1 MRTGDPRLLKFLFSI
16 FLKNT
21 ISEFS
26 LWYNIF
32 TMEGVF
38 LNEMPK
44 FKTPEEEL
52 DYLRAHITKRESE
65 LKDAGHLENANENA
79 VRDII
84 GKYKEKPLE
93 EVVHKDNIISKH
105 DTEAIV
111 LQLKPEMHDTVM
123 EELMGIMI
131 TKGIRNAL
139 SIVEAMANPHI
150 DDDFHRV
157 LIQYL
162 KTGKVFDLQEEMP
175 LYKSLHMTLF
185 EITLPPPREEADKQK
200 GFKEF
205 IGAME
210 QFYAGMQSIS
220 DGKNNEKENYFTLE
234 IALNNTGDEVVVY
247 ASIPNKHLSLFE
259 KQILSFYHDAKIHE
273 VTNDYNIFNEKGGS
287 AGAYASF
294 SERSVLPIKT
304 YDQIEHDP
312 MNTILNVFS
321 KLKTEGEGAAIQ
333 LAIAPAGQKFIDE
346 FHLILDDVKN
356 GTSVKHAADNF
367 YKFNKAFLKASKD
380 LLFGVKK
387 KEEIKE
393 KYVEGRKA
401 VDEGAVE
408 KIGNKMK
415 SSIMKANIRVVT
427 SAVTKERAE
436 AILGEIES
444 SFNQFTEPA
453 SNSFVFEKF
462 YDNDL
467 KKLFHD
473 FSYRT
478 FSGDK
483 ILPMNLKELSSVFHF
498 PVGIGSQPQLKEAK
512 AGIAPAPLEMGQE
525 GIILGINSYRGK
537 DTEIH
542 LARED
547 RMRHFYAIGQTG
559 TGKTNIM
566 LNMITQD
573 IKNGDGCCYIDPHG
587 TDIQTIL
594 SRIPKERMDDVI
606 YFDPAYTMRPMGLN
620 MLEFD
625 PKYPE
630 QKTFVVN
637 EMMGIF
643 NKLFDMKIGGGAMF
657 EQYFRN
663 SAFLIMEDPESGST
677 LLEITRVLADKKFRD
692 MKLAKCK
699 NPIIKQF
706 WVSAEQTTGDQSL
719 ANFVPY
725 ISSKFDNFISN
736 DIMRPVVLQQNS
748 VFNFRKIMDEKK
760 ILLVNLSKGRLGDI
774 NANLIG
780 LVLVGKIQMAALSR
794 VDMFGKPINDFY
806 LYIDEF
812 QNITTDSIAS
822 ILSEARKYR
831 LSLNIAHQYIT
842 QLEEN
847 IKNAVFGNVGSI
859 AVFRVGTED
868 ANFLEPKFKPI
879 FNSQDITKLDNY
891 NAYISML
898 VNGQPTKPFNLK
910 TLPPEE
916 GNKEIVDNL
925 KQLSYMKYGRDRKE
939 VEAEIMSRYQTIE

>member
-1 MRTGDPRLLKFLFSI
+1 MGPSSK
-16 FLKNT
+16 
-21 ISEFS
+21 
-26 LWYNIF
+26 
-32 TMEGVF
+32 
-38 LNEMPK
+38 EMPK

-52 DYLRAHITKRESE
+52 SYLRAHVARRERELTALGHEQPKNLAIKNTISE
-65 LKDAGHLENANENA
+65 
-79 VRDII
+79 
-84 GKYKEKPLE
+84 YKNIPLGS
-93 EVVHKDNIISKH
+93 VVHKEHILKENESDH
-105 DTEAIV
+105 IV
-111 LQLKPEMHDTVM
+111 LKLKPEPHDTVM
-123 EELMGIMI
+123 EELLGIVV

-139 SIVEAMANPHI
+139 AVVQKMDNPHI
-150 DDDFHRV
+150 DDDFHRL

-162 KTGKVFDLQEEMP
+162 KTGQIVKDLKSGTP
-175 LYKSLHMTLF
+175 LYKSLNMTLF
-185 EITLPPPREEADKQK
+185 EITLPPPEDEADKSK

-210 QFYAGMQSIS
+210 QFYAGMSSIS
-220 DGKNNEKENYFTLE
+220 EDKNNEKENYFTLE
-234 IALNNTGDEVVVY
+234 VALGNQSDEVVVY
-247 ASIPNKHLSLFE
+247 AGVPNKYLSLFE
-259 KQILSFYHDAKIHE
+259 KQILAYYHDAKIRE
-273 VTNDYNIFNEKGGS
+273 VPDDYNVFNENGGS
-287 AGAYASF
+287 VGAYATL
-294 SERSVLPIKT
+294 SEHAVMPIKT
-304 YDQIEHDP
+304 YENIEHDP

-321 KLKTEGEGAAIQ
+321 KLKTVGEGAAIQ
-333 LAIAPAGQKFIDE
+333 LVVAPAGNKFINE
-346 FHLILDDVKN
+346 FHIILDDVKD

-367 YKFNKAFLKASKD
+367 YKFSSAFKKASKEII
-380 LLFGVKK
+380 FG
-387 KEEIKE
+387 IKE
-393 KYVEGRKA
+393 KTEEDKKEKYMKGRRA

-408 KIGNKMK
+408 KIGNKVK
-415 SSIMKANIRVVT
+415 SAILKANIRVIASGAT
-427 SAVTKERAE
+427 REHAR
-436 AILGEIES
+436 AILKDIES
-444 SFNQFTEPA
+444 SFNQFSEAA
-453 SNSFVFEKF
+453 SNSFVFEQVQES
-462 YDNDL
+462 DL
-467 KKLFHD
+467 KNFFHD
-473 FSYRT
+473 FAYRS
-478 FSGDK
+478 FSHEK
-483 ILPMNLKELSSVFHF
+483 IMPLNLKELSSVFHF

-512 AGIAPAPLEMGQE
+512 AGIAPAPLEISQQ
-525 GIILGINSYRGK
+525 GILLGVNSFRGK

-547 RMRHFYAIGQTG
+547 RMRHFYVIGQTG

-594 SRIPKERMDDVI
+594 SRIPKERIDDVI
-606 YFDPAYTMRPMGLN
+606 YFDPAYTARPMGLN
-620 MLEFD
+620 MLEYD

-663 SAFLIMEDPESGST
+663 SAFLVMEDPESGST
-677 LLEITRVLADKKFRD
+677 LLEITRVLADKEFRD
-692 MKLAKCK
+692 MKLARCK

-736 DIMRPVVLQQNS
+736 DIMRPVVLQQSS

-794 VDMFGKPINDFY
+794 VDMFGKPMNDFY

-812 QNITTDSIAS
+812 QNVTTDSISS

-842 QLEEN
+842 QLEEP
-847 IKNAVFGNVGSI
+847 IKNAVFGNVGSM
-859 AVFRVGTED
+859 AVFRVGSED
-868 ANFLEPKFKPI
+868 ANLLESRFKPI
-879 FNSQDITKLDNY
+879 FTATDITKLDNY
-891 NAYISML
+891 NAYVNML
-898 VNGQPTKPFNLK
+898 VNGQPVKPFNLK
-910 TLPPEE
+910 TLAPEV
-916 GNKEIVDNL
+916 GNPNIVDSL
-925 KQLSYMKYGRDRKE
+925 KELSYVKYGRDRVE
-939 VEAEIMSRYQTIE
+939 VETEIMERFNTMN

>member
-1 MRTGDPRLLKFLFSI
+1 
-16 FLKNT
+16 
-21 ISEFS
+21 
-26 LWYNIF
+26 
-32 TMEGVF
+32 MEGQLF
-38 LNEMPK
+38 NDMPK
-44 FKTPEEEL
+44 FETPEEEL
-52 DYLRAHITKRESE
+52 EYLRTHVAKREKE
-65 LKDAGHLENANENA
+65 LMATGPAEHANEDA
-79 VRDII
+79 IKEII
-84 GKYKEKPLE
+84 GEYKQKPLE
-93 EVVHKDNIISKH
+93 EIIHKDNVIKKSEA
-105 DTEAIV
+105 EAIV
-111 LQLKPEMHDTVM
+111 LQLKPETHDTIM
-123 EELMGIMI
+123 EELLGIVV
-131 TKGIRNAL
+131 TKGIRNAI
-139 SIVEAMANPHI
+139 SIVEKMANPHI
-150 DDDFHRV
+150 DNDFHRILV
-157 LIQYL
+157 QYL
-162 KTGKVFDLQEEMP
+162 KTGKVSDLKEGIP
-175 LYKSLHMTLF
+175 LYKSLNMTLF
-185 EITLPPPREEADKQK
+185 EITLPPPREETDKQK

-220 DGKNNEKENYFTLE
+220 EGKNNEKENYFTLE
-234 IALNNTGDEVVVY
+234 IALSNTSDEVIIFS
-247 ASIPNKHLSLFE
+247 AIPNRHISLFE
-259 KQILSFYHDAKIHE
+259 KQVLSFYHDAKIHE
-273 VTNDYNIFNEKGGS
+273 VKDDYNIFNEKGGS
-287 AGAYASF
+287 AGAYAGF
-294 SERSVLPIKT
+294 QERPVLPIKT
-304 YDQIEHDP
+304 YDNIEHDP

-333 LAIAPAGQKFIDE
+333 LVIAPAGEKFINE
-346 FHLILDDVKN
+346 FHLILEDVKS
-356 GTSVKHAADNF
+356 GMSVKHASDNF
-367 YKFNKAFLKASKD
+367 YKFNKAFLKVSKD
-380 LLFGVKK
+380 LFFGAKK
-387 KEEIKE
+387 KEETKEE
-393 KYVEGRKA
+393 KYMPGRRA

-415 SSIMKANIRVVT
+415 STIMKANIRIIT
-427 SAVTKERAE
+427 SAPTKERAE
-436 AILGEIES
+436 TILGEIES
-444 SFNQFTEPA
+444 SFNQFAEST
-453 SNSFVFEKF
+453 SNSFIFEKLQG
-462 YDNDL
+462 NDL

-473 FSYRT
+473 FSYRM
-478 FSGDK
+478 FSDDK
-483 ILPMNLKELSSVFHF
+483 ILPMNLKELSSVLHF

-512 AGIAPAPLEMGQE
+512 AGIAPAPLEISQE
-525 GIILGINSYRGK
+525 GIILGVNSYRGK
-537 DTEIH
+537 DTVIH
-542 LARED
+542 MSRED
-547 RMRHFYAIGQTG
+547 RLRHFYVIGQTG

-594 SRIPKERMDDVI
+594 SRIPKERADDVI
-606 YFDPAYTMRPMGLN
+606 YFDPAYTQRPMGLN
-620 MLEFD
+620 MLEYD

-677 LLEITRVLADKKFRD
+677 LLEITRVLADKEFRD
-692 MKLAKCK
+692 MKLARCK

-736 DIMRPVVLQQNS
+736 DVMRPVVLQQNS

-812 QNITTDSIAS
+812 QNVTTDSIAS

-847 IKNAVFGNVGSI
+847 IKNAVFGNVGSM

-868 ANFLEPKFKPI
+868 ANFLEPKFKPT
-879 FNSQDITKLDNY
+879 FNAQDITKLDNY

-898 VNGQPTKPFNLK
+898 VNGQPTKPFNIK

-916 GNKEIVDNL
+916 GDRVIVDEL
-925 KQLSYMKYGRDRKE
+925 KQLSYTKYGRDRGE
-939 VEAEIMSRYQTIE
+939 VEKEIMARYATMQ

>member
-1 MRTGDPRLLKFLFSI
+1 
-16 FLKNT
+16 
-21 ISEFS
+21 
-26 LWYNIF
+26 
-32 TMEGVF
+32 MENSF
-38 LNEMPK
+38 FKEIPK

-52 DYLRAHITKRESE
+52 HFLRAQVKMREEE
-65 LKDAGHLENANENA
+65 LLSAGQLEKADESA
-79 VRDII
+79 FHDVI
-84 GKYKEKPLE
+84 KEYKEIPIE
-93 EVVHKDNIISKH
+93 EAVHKSNVIKKE
-105 DTEAIV
+105 EAEGIV
-111 LQLKPEMHDTVM
+111 LQLKPEKHDTVM
-123 EELMGIMI
+123 EELLGVVI

-139 SIVEAMANPHI
+139 FVAETMGSPHI

-157 LIQYL
+157 LIQYI
-162 KTGKVFDLQEEMP
+162 KTGRVDVPFKEASPIDRGL
-175 LYKSLHMTLF
+175 SMTLF
-185 EITLPPPREEADKQK
+185 EVTLPPPEDELDKSK
-200 GFKEF
+200 NFKDF

-234 IALNNTGDEVVVY
+234 IALNNQNDEVVVY
-247 ASIPNKHLSLFE
+247 AGIPNKHISLFE
-259 KQILSFYHDAKIHE
+259 KQVLAFYHGAKIKE
-273 VTNDYNIFNEKGGS
+273 VTDDYNIFNENGGS

-294 SERSVLPIKT
+294 SERAVLPIKT
-304 YDQIEHDP
+304 YDNIDHDP

-321 KLKTEGEGAAIQ
+321 KLQTSGEGAAIQ
-333 LAIAPAGQKFIDE
+333 FVIAPAGDKFINE
-346 FHLILDDVKN
+346 FHLILDDVKD
-356 GTSVKHAADNF
+356 GSSVKHASDSF
-367 YKFNKAFLKASKD
+367 YKFNKAFVKAGKE
-380 LLFGVKK
+380 LLFGVKEK
-387 KEEIKE
+387 KEEKGE
-393 KYVEGRKA
+393 KYMKGRRA

-408 KIGNKMK
+408 KIGNKIK
-415 SSIMKANIRVVT
+415 STIMKANIRVIT
-427 SAVTKERAE
+427 SAENTERAQFM
-436 AILGEIES
+436 LSEIES
-444 SFNQFTEPA
+444 SFNQFSEPA
-453 SNSFVFEKF
+453 SNSFVFEKL
-462 YDNDL
+462 DGKDL

-473 FSYRT
+473 FSFRL
-478 FSGDK
+478 FSPEK
-483 ILPMNLKELSSVFHF
+483 VLPMNLKELSSVFHF
-498 PVGIGSQPQLKEAK
+498 PVGIGTQPQLKEAK
-512 AGIAPAPLEMGQE
+512 SGIAPAPIEMGGE

-542 LARED
+542 LSRED
-547 RMRHFYAIGQTG
+547 RMRHFYVVGQTG

-594 SRIPKERMDDVI
+594 SRIPKERIDDVI
-606 YFDPAYTMRPMGLN
+606 YFDPAYTARPMGLN
-620 MLEFD
+620 MLEYD
-625 PKYPE
+625 PNYPE

-637 EMMGIF
+637 ELMSIF

-663 SAFLIMEDPESGST
+663 SAFLVMEDPESGST
-677 LLEITRVLADKKFRD
+677 LLEITRVLADKEFRD
-692 MKLAKCK
+692 MKLARCK

-794 VDMFGKPINDFY
+794 VDMFGKPMNDFY

-812 QNITTDSIAS
+812 QNVTTDSIAS

-831 LSLNIAHQYIT
+831 LSLNIAHQYIN
-842 QLEEN
+842 QLEDS
-847 IKNAVFGNVGSI
+847 IKNAVFGNVGSV
-859 AVFRVGTED
+859 AVFRVGTDD
-868 ANFLEPKFKPI
+868 AEFLESKFKPQ
-879 FNSQDITKLDNY
+879 FTATDIAKLDNY

-898 VNGQPTKPFNLK
+898 VKGQPVKPFNLK
-910 TLPPEE
+910 TLPPEK
-916 GNKEIVDNL
+916 GNMEIVDNL
-925 KQLSYMKYGRDRKE
+925 KELSYMKYGRDRAE
-939 VEAEIMSRYQTIE
+939 VEAEIMGRYKTME

>member
-1 MRTGDPRLLKFLFSI
+1 
-16 FLKNT
+16 
-21 ISEFS
+21 
-26 LWYNIF
+26 
-32 TMEGVF
+32 
-38 LNEMPK
+38 
-44 FKTPEEEL
+44 
-52 DYLRAHITKRESE
+52 
-65 LKDAGHLENANENA
+65 
-79 VRDII
+79 
-84 GKYKEKPLE
+84 
-93 EVVHKDNIISKH
+93 
-105 DTEAIV
+105 
-111 LQLKPEMHDTVM
+111 VM
-123 EELMGIMI
+123 EELLGIVI
-131 TKGIRNAL
+131 TKGVKNAL
-139 SIVEAMANPHI
+139 AVVESMGNPHV
-150 DDDFHRV
+150 DDDFHRI

-162 KTGKVFDLQEEMP
+162 KTGQVEIGFKEGTPM
-175 LYKSLHMTLF
+175 YKSLHMTLF
-185 EITLPPPREEADKQK
+185 EITLPPPMDEADKSK

-220 DGKNNEKENYFTLE
+220 EGKSNAKEIYFTLE
-234 IALNNTGDEVVVY
+234 VALGNQSDEVVVY
-247 ASIPNKHLSLFE
+247 AGIPNKHLSLFE
-259 KQILSFYHDAKIHE
+259 KQILAFYHNAKIRE
-273 VTNDYNIFNEKGGS
+273 VTDDYNIFNEKGGS
-287 AGAYASF
+287 AGAYGAF
-294 SERSVLPIKT
+294 SQREVMPIKT
-304 YDQIEHDP
+304 YDNIDHDP

-321 KLKTEGEGAAIQ
+321 KLKTKGEGAAIQ
-333 LAIAPAGQKFIDE
+333 LVVAPAGNKFINE
-346 FHLILDDVKN
+346 FHMILDDVKS
-356 GTSVKHAADNF
+356 GMSVKHASDNF
-367 YKFNKAFLKASKD
+367 YKFHKAFLSVGKE
-380 LLFGVKK
+380 LLFGVKEK
-387 KEEIKE
+387 KGEKDE
-393 KYVEGRKA
+393 KYTPGRKA
-401 VDEGAVE
+401 VDEGATE

-415 SSIMKANIRVVT
+415 STIMKANIRVIA
-427 SAVTKERAE
+427 SGESIERAE
-436 AILGEIES
+436 AILTEIES
-444 SFNQFTEPA
+444 SFNQFSEAA
-453 SNSFVFEKF
+453 SQSFVFEKAQGSI
-462 YDNDL
+462 L

-473 FSYRT
+473 FSYRS
-478 FSGDK
+478 FSPDK
-483 ILPMNLKELSSVFHF
+483 ILPMNLKELASVFHF
-498 PVGIGSQPQLKEAK
+498 PIGIGSQPQLKEAK
-512 AGIAPAPLEMGQE
+512 AGIAPAPLEMGTA
-525 GIILGINSYRGK
+525 GIVLGVNSYRGK

-542 LARED
+542 MARED
-547 RMRHFYAIGQTG
+547 RMRHFYCIGQTG

-594 SRIPKERMDDVI
+594 SRIPKERIDDVI
-606 YFDPAYTMRPMGLN
+606 YFDPAYTARPIGLN
-620 MLEFD
+620 MLEYD

-643 NKLFDMKIGGGAMF
+643 NKLFDMKVGGGAMF

-663 SAFLIMEDPESGST
+663 SAFLVMEDPESGST
-677 LLEITRVLADKKFRD
+677 LLEITRVLADKQFRD
-692 MKLAKCK
+692 LKLARCQ

-794 VDMFGKPINDFY
+794 VDMFGKPMNDFY

-812 QNITTDSIAS
+812 QNVTTDSIAS

-847 IKNAVFGNVGSI
+847 IKNAVFGNVGSM

-868 ANFLEPKFKPI
+868 ASFLEPKFKPQ
-879 FNSQDITKLDNY
+879 FTAQDITKLDNY
-891 NAYISML
+891 NAYMSML

-910 TLPPEE
+910 TLAPEK
-916 GNKEIVDNL
+916 GTVGIVDSL
-925 KQLSYMKYGRDRKE
+925 KELSYIKYGRDRAE
-939 VEAEIMSRYQTIE
+939 VEAEIMGRYKSME

>member
-1 MRTGDPRLLKFLFSI
+1 
-16 FLKNT
+16 
-21 ISEFS
+21 
-26 LWYNIF
+26 
-32 TMEGVF
+32 MEGSF
-38 LNEMPK
+38 LNEAPK

-52 DYLRAHITKRESE
+52 DYLRAHVARREQE
-65 LKDAGHLENANENA
+65 LKDSGHYESVNENA
-79 VRDII
+79 VKDIL
-84 GKYKEKPLE
+84 GEYKQKPLE
-93 EVVHKDNIISKH
+93 QVIHQDNAFKKH
-105 DTEAIV
+105 EAEAIV
-111 LQLKPEMHDTVM
+111 LQLKPEMHDTIM
-123 EELMGIMI
+123 EELLGIVV
-131 TKGIRNAL
+131 TKGIRNAF
-139 SIVEAMANPHI
+139 SIVEKMNDPHV
-150 DDDFHRV
+150 DDDFHRI

-162 KTGKVFDLQEEMP
+162 KTEVAFDLKEGTP

-185 EITLPPPREEADKQK
+185 EITLPPPREEGDKER

-220 DGKNNEKENYFTLE
+220 EGKNNEKENYYTLE
-234 IALNNTGDEVVVY
+234 IALSNDTDEVIVY
-247 ASIPNKHLSLFE
+247 AAIPNKHITLFE
-259 KQILSFYHDAKIHE
+259 KQVLAFYHDAKIRE
-273 VTNDYNIFNEKGGS
+273 VTDDYNIFNEKGVS
-287 AGAYASF
+287 IGAYANF

-304 YDQIEHDP
+304 YDQIDHDP
-312 MNTILNVFS
+312 MNTLLNVFS
-321 KLKTEGEGAAIQ
+321 KLETKGEGAAIQ
-333 LAIAPAGQKFIDE
+333 FIIAPAGEKFINE
-346 FHLILDDVKN
+346 FHTILDDVKS
-356 GTSVKHAADNF
+356 GMSVKHAADNF
-367 YKFNKAFLKASKD
+367 YKFNKAFMKVSKD
-380 LLFGVKK
+380 FLFGK
-387 KEEIKE
+387 KEKKE
-393 KYVEGRKA
+393 KDEKYTAGRKA

-415 SSIMKANIRVVT
+415 SSIMKANIRVVA
-427 SAVTKERAE
+427 SAATKERAMM
-436 AILGEIES
+436 ILAEIES
-444 SFNQFTEPA
+444 SFNQFTETT
-453 SNSFVFEKF
+453 SNSFMFERVSG
-462 YDNDL
+462 DGL
-467 KKLFHD
+467 KELFHD
-473 FSYRT
+473 FSYRI
-478 FSGDK
+478 FSDDK

-512 AGIAPAPLEMGQE
+512 AGIAPAPMEMGQE

-537 DTEIH
+537 DTMIH
-542 LARED
+542 LSRED
-547 RMRHFYAIGQTG
+547 RMRHFYVIGQTG

-594 SRIPKERMDDVI
+594 SRIPKERIDDVI

-620 MLEFD
+620 MLEYD

-663 SAFLIMEDPESGST
+663 SAFLVMEDPESGST
-677 LLEITRVLADKKFRD
+677 LLEITRVLADKEFRD
-692 MKLAKCK
+692 MKLTKCK

-794 VDMFGKPINDFY
+794 VDMFGKPMNDFY

-812 QNITTDSIAS
+812 QNVTTDSIAS

-847 IKNAVFGNVGSI
+847 IKNAVFGNVGSM
-859 AVFRVGTED
+859 AVFRVGTDD
-868 ANFLEPKFKPI
+868 ATFLEPKFKPI
-879 FNSQDITKLDNY
+879 FNAQDITKLDNY
-891 NAYISML
+891 NAYMSML
-898 VNGQPTKPFNLK
+898 VKGQPTKPFNIT
-910 TLPPEE
+910 TLAPEK
-916 GNKEIVDNL
+916 GNPEIVDNL
-925 KQLSYMKYGRDRKE
+925 KQLSYMKYGRDREE
-939 VEAEIMSRYQTIE
+939 VEAEIMARYATMQ